1 MDMHYILW
9 FSQEVVLSGTFL
21 RQRILQF
28 SKRPFVRNVITVA
41 SGTAASQ
48 VIVMAFSPLITR
60 LYGPE
65 AYGVLGVFMSIVGI
79 LGGVAALT
87 YPIAI
92 VLPKSDADATGL
104 ARVSIYTGMATSV
117 LTAIVLFF
125 FGTEILSLLKAEAI
139 ASFMYLIPAFMLI
152 ATVSAVVGQWLIRKK
167 AFALTAK
174 VTVSQSLMMNT
185 VKAGMGF
192 LYPTAAVLIVT
203 NTVGI
208 LLGAVLMLR
217 GLRKTPAA
225 SSQETDVLGP
235 GLSAWALAKRH
246 GDFPLLRAPQ
256 VLINSVSQ
264 SLPVMM
270 LAAFYGPAAAGF
282 YAIALAVLGIPVALI
297 GGSVMQV
304 FYPRINEAI
313 HRGEDAKALI
323 IKATLGL
330 ALSGAVPFAVVIV
343 AGPMLFGFVF
353 GSEWQVAGTYAQ
365 WLSIWLF
372 FQYINKPAVSAIPAL
387 GIQRGLLIYELLST
401 GTKVLALYL
410 GYTIFASDVAA
421 VALFSIFGVVAYA
434 WLILWVI
441 FHSGRLLTTPQLN
454 PVLR

>member
-1 MDMHYILW
+1 M
-9 FSQEVVLSGTFL
+9 

-28 SKRPFVRNVITVA
+28 SQRPFVRNVATVA

-65 AYGVLGVFMSIVGI
+65 AYGMLGVFMSLVGV

-87 YPIAI
+87 YPVAI
-92 VLPKSDADATGL
+92 VLPKSDADAAGL
-104 ARVSIYTGMATSV
+104 ARVSIYTGLATSF

-125 FGTEILSLLKAEAI
+125 FGTEILSFLKAEAI
-139 ASFMYLIPAFMLI
+139 SSFMYLIPAFMLI

-167 AFALTAK
+167 AFTLTAK
-174 VTVSQSLMMNT
+174 VTVWQSLVINAI
-185 VKAGMGF
+185 KAGMGF
-192 LYPTAAVLIVT
+192 LYPTAAVLIVI
-203 NTVGI
+203 NTLGV
-208 LLGAVLMLR
+208 LLSAVLMLW
-217 GLRKTPAA
+217 GLRKMPAG
-225 SSQETDVLGP
+225 SRQKTDIAEP

-282 YAIALAVLGIPVALI
+282 YAIACAVLGIPVALI

-313 HRGEDAKALI
+313 HRGEDARALI

-330 ALSGAVPFAVVIV
+330 ALSGAIPFAGVVV
-343 AGPMLFGFVF
+343 AGPLLFSFVF
-353 GSEWQVAGTYAQ
+353 GSEWRVAGTYAQ
-365 WLSIWLF
+365 WLAIWLF

-387 GIQRGLLIYELLST
+387 GIQRGLLIYELFST

-410 GYTIFASDVAA
+410 GYTVFESDVAA

-441 FHSGRLLTTPQLN
+441 VHSGRLLLKPQLH
-454 PVLR
+454 PA

>member
-1 MDMHYILW
+1 M
-9 FSQEVVLSGTFL
+9 

-28 SKRPFVRNVITVA
+28 SQRPFVRNVATVA

-65 AYGVLGVFMSIVGI
+65 AYGMLGVFMSLVGV

-87 YPIAI
+87 YPVAI
-92 VLPKSDADATGL
+92 VLPKSDADAAGL
-104 ARVSIYTGMATSV
+104 ARVSIYTGLATSF

-125 FGTEILSLLKAEAI
+125 FGTEILSFLKAEAI
-139 ASFMYLIPAFMLI
+139 SSFMYLIPAFMLI

-167 AFALTAK
+167 AFTLTAK
-174 VTVSQSLMMNT
+174 VTVWQSLVINAI
-185 VKAGMGF
+185 KAGMGF
-192 LYPTAAVLIVT
+192 LYPTAAVLIVI
-203 NTVGI
+203 NTLGV
-208 LLGAVLMLR
+208 LLSAVLMLW
-217 GLRKTPAA
+217 GLRKMPAG
-225 SSQETDVLGP
+225 SRQKTDIAEP

-264 SLPVMM
+264 SLPVIM

-282 YAIALAVLGIPVALI
+282 YAIAGAVLGIPVALI

-313 HRGEDAKALI
+313 HRGEDARALI

-330 ALSGAVPFAVVIV
+330 ALSGAIPFAVVMV
-343 AGPMLFGFVF
+343 AGPLLFGFVF
-353 GSEWQVAGTYAQ
+353 GAEWRVAGTYAQ

-372 FQYINKPAVSAIPAL
+372 FQYVNKPAVSAIPAL
-387 GIQRGLLIYELLST
+387 GIQRGLLIYELFST

-410 GYTIFASDVAA
+410 GYTVFESDVAA

-441 FHSGRLLTTPQLN
+441 VHSGRLLLKPQLH
-454 PVLR
+454 PA

>member
-1 MDMHYILW
+1 
-9 FSQEVVLSGTFL
+9 
-21 RQRILQF
+21 
-28 SKRPFVRNVITVA
+28 VA

-48 VIVMAFSPLITR
+48 AITMAFSPLITR

-65 AYGVLGVFMSIVGI
+65 AYGMLGVFMSLVGV

-87 YPIAI
+87 YPVAI
-92 VLPKSDADATGL
+92 VLPKSDADAAGL
-104 ARVSIYTGMATSV
+104 VRVSIYTGITTSV
-117 LTAIVLFF
+117 LTAMALFS
-125 FGTEILSLLKAEAI
+125 FGTEILSLFKAEAI

-174 VTVSQSLMMNT
+174 VTVWQSLAMNT

-203 NTVGI
+203 NTLGI
-208 LLGAVLMLR
+208 LLGAVLMLL

-225 SSQETDVLGP
+225 SSQEMDVAEP

-256 VLINSVSQ
+256 VLINSVSH

-282 YAIALAVLGIPVALI
+282 YAIAGAVLGIPVALI

-313 HRGEDAKALI
+313 HRGEDARALI

-330 ALSGAVPFAVVIV
+330 ALSGVPPFVVVIV
-343 AGPMLFGFVF
+343 AGPLLFDFVF
-353 GSEWQVAGTYAQ
+353 GSEWRVAGTYAQ
-365 WLSIWLF
+365 WLAIWLF

-387 GIQRGLLIYELLST
+387 GIQRGLLIYELFST

-441 FHSGRLLTTPQLN
+441 VHSSRLLIKPQLH
-454 PVLR
+454 PA

>member
-1 MDMHYILW
+1 M
-9 FSQEVVLSGTFL
+9 

-28 SKRPFVRNVITVA
+28 SQRPFVRNVATVA

-65 AYGVLGVFMSIVGI
+65 AYGMLGVFMSLVGV

-87 YPIAI
+87 YPVAI
-92 VLPKSDADATGL
+92 VLPKSDADAAGL
-104 ARVSIYTGMATSV
+104 ARVSIYTGLATSF

-125 FGTEILSLLKAEAI
+125 FGTEILSFLKAEAI
-139 ASFMYLIPAFMLI
+139 SSFMYLIPAFMLI

-167 AFALTAK
+167 AFTLTAK
-174 VTVSQSLMMNT
+174 VTVWQSLVINAI
-185 VKAGMGF
+185 KAGMGF
-192 LYPTAAVLIVT
+192 LYPTAAVLIVI
-203 NTVGI
+203 NTLGV
-208 LLGAVLMLR
+208 LLSAVLMLW
-217 GLRKTPAA
+217 GLRKMPAG
-225 SSQETDVLGP
+225 SRQKTDIAEP

-264 SLPVMM
+264 SLPAMM

-282 YAIALAVLGIPVALI
+282 YAIACAVLGIPVALI

-313 HRGEDAKALI
+313 HRGEDARALI

-330 ALSGAVPFAVVIV
+330 ALSGAIPFAGVVV
-343 AGPMLFGFVF
+343 AGPLLFSFVF
-353 GSEWQVAGTYAQ
+353 GSEWQVAGIYAQ
-365 WLSIWLF
+365 WLAIWLF

-387 GIQRGLLIYELLST
+387 GIQRGLLIYELFST

-410 GYTIFASDVAA
+410 GYTIFESDVAA
-421 VALFSIFGVVAYA
+421 VALFSIFGVVAYG

-441 FHSGRLLTTPQLN
+441 VHSGRLLIKPQLH
-454 PVLR
+454 PT